1 MSAMQAVDAMR
12 LGIMSVVPRAK
23 CVGVP
28 MADGGEG
35 TVDAV
40 IDALDGQRVVVD
52 VADALGRPISAAF
65 GYVPRRR
72 LAVIEIAAAA
82 GIELIAPD
90 ERDVLGASTFGVG
103 QLIGSA
109 LDQGAT
115 EVLIGLGGSATND
128 GGAGMLT
135 ALGARF
141 LDAFGN
147 HLPPGGGALER
158 LHRVD
163 LSAIDPRLP
172 NTRIRL
178 ACDVTAPLLGPT
190 GASAVFGPQ
199 KGAAPADVARLE
211 SALTRLA
218 CVTSSTLGHAQPA
231 HAGAGAAGGLGFA
244 LLEFLG
250 AESQPGV
257 QVVAEAVGL
266 EDAIAGADWV
276 FTGEGS
282 VDAQTVQGKTPF
294 GVAKLARRHEV
305 PVIVF
310 GGRISPDASILQQH
324 GVREL
329 VVITPEGTPVEKAL
343 RDGSEALARATAEA
357 CRRIRQEPVGAS
369 PRSFIT
375 AVRAAF
381 SPN

>member
-1 MSAMQAVDAMR
+1 MQAVDAMR
-12 LGIMSVVPRAK
+12 LGIMSVVPRAE

-52 VADALGRPISAAF
+52 VADALGGPISATF
-65 GYVPRRR
+65 GYVPQRR

-82 GIELIAPD
+82 GTELIAPD
-90 ERDVLGASTFGVG
+90 ERDALGASTFGVG
-103 QLIGSA
+103 QLITSA

-115 EVLIGLGGSATND
+115 EMLIGLGGSATND
-128 GGAGMLT
+128 GGTGMLT
-135 ALGARF
+135 ALGVRFFDAAETTFLRGWCARTS
-141 LDAFGN
+141 ASN
-147 HLPPGGGALER
+147 RRVRNRPTAAEHAHSPGLRCHRASPRPNRCKRR
-158 LHRVD
+158 LRT
-163 LSAIDPRLP
+163 SKGR
-172 NTRIRL
+172 R
-178 ACDVTAPLLGPT
+178 AP
-190 GASAVFGPQ
+190 
-199 KGAAPADVARLE
+199 DVARLE
-211 SALTRLA
+211 SALTHLA
-218 CVTSSTLGHAQPA
+218 CVTSSTLGHAHPA
-231 HAGAGAAGGLGFA
+231 RAGAGAAGGLGFA

-294 GVAKLARRHEV
+294 GVAQLARRHNV
-305 PVIVF
+305 PFIVF
-310 GGRISPDASILQQH
+310 GGRISPDASILHQH
-324 GVREL
+324 GVHEL

-343 RDGSEALARATAEA
+343 RDGPAALARATAEA
-357 CRRIRQEPVGAS
+357 CRRLGSLNCGNR
-369 PRSFIT
+369 
-375 AVRAAF
+375 
-381 SPN
+381 